1 MEIAAGDKQTF
12 YFTLTNRDFAFW
24 YAETEDWKVEPGQ
37 FEILVGTASNNILES
52 AKLEITNE

>member
-1 MEIAAGDKQTF
+1 MEIAAGDEQTF

-52 AKLEITNE
+52 AKLEIT